1 MSISKTE
8 IESFR
13 VGNFEDASE
22 DIKKKWYV
30 TMLKFMPPVSK
41 KYNTPELRASDHVST
56 LTTASDE
63 AYLLWLLSIYSSK
76 WSISQVDSCEED
88 DEKYDSEEETTP
100 GPKKK
105 KQKTSGKHVS
115 RTHQELFR
123 HLYNIVVK
131 AREEDKLRGSNSWD
145 EALHNEAK
153 QQFEK
158 GPKAVQG
165 GVDENVASHSKNKI
179 ESTIYVER
187 YSPGKPMRYV
197 TFTESVAV

>member
-1 MSISKTE
+1 M
-8 IESFR
+8 
-13 VGNFEDASE
+13 
-22 DIKKKWYV
+22 
-30 TMLKFMPPVSK
+30 
-41 KYNTPELRASDHVST
+41 
-56 LTTASDE
+56 
-63 AYLLWLLSIYSSK
+63 
-76 WSISQVDSCEED
+76 DSCEED

-131 AREEDKLRGSNSWD
+131 AREEDKLRGSKSWD
-145 EALHNEAK
+145 KALHNEAK

-158 GPKAVQG
+158 G